1 MGKYKRHSPEYMT
14 YLNAKAATEQYKKEI
29 RREQARENRKR
40 LFLGSIIAIIIG
52 VLIGYVDGC
61 PARTAQSKPV
71 NKETV
76 ISDKT
81 VEISKTTNV
90 ELVNEAAEPENEAV
104 EPIKEA
110 EQAIGSWHDSTKS
123 HDITVN
129 TMLNYDNK
137 VICNF
142 NDTVAVGVDG
152 DTGVMTTTESKTG
165 FILSVIDDDSVKVT
179 FYNNGTDYAKP
190 VKLSAELST
199 SNFVDD
205 SGKTEYIISGYSTCS
220 NGFGVVE
227 MSLSNGWAIQAGIL
241 KEDGHLYA
249 TNLCKPEKAQNIVD
263 FRLQMDSILAA
274 NGMTPDNC
282 RYTDPIY
289 YPIVPVNANEC
300 TDTAYWVNKSNEIVE
315 SEWTDAHKVKVFYD
329 YILDNMAYDYW
340 VVEKGAHS
348 RTFYKKDYT
357 GTYFTSVTNV
367 GVCEDFANIVAIMC
381 RAQGIPAVKA
391 YVDSHAWSYIYIEDY
406 GRWISVDPTRDIVYG
421 CYSEDTSKWTE
432 VKKVSRYTSLDN
444 IGAENVYRDDLGA
457 TIGNE
462 KDMEKFGKS
471 PVLP

>member
-1 MGKYKRHSPEYMT
+1 MGNYKRHSPAYTT
-14 YLNAKAATEQYKKEI
+14 YLNSKATTERYRKEV
-29 RREQARENRKR
+29 RREQARENRNR
-40 LFLGSIIAIIIG
+40 LIRDAIIAVIIG
-52 VLIGYVDGC
+52 VLIGLLSGC
-61 PARTAQSKPV
+61 SAKTAQSTPV
-71 NKETV
+71 ESETV
-76 ISDKT
+76 TIDET
-81 VEISKTTNV
+81 VGASESTTQDTPV
-90 ELVNEAAEPENEAV
+90 TTETEAP
-104 EPIKEA
+104 EA
-110 EQAIGSWHDSTKS
+110 EDVHEMTSATGSWHDSTKS

-129 TMLNYDNK
+129 TMLNYNDK

-142 NDTVAVGVDG
+142 NNTVAVGVDG
-152 DTGVMTTTESKTG
+152 STGVMTTTESQTG

-179 FYNNGTDYAKP
+179 FYNNGTEYAKP
-190 VKLSAELST
+190 IKLSAELST

-205 SGKTEYIISGYSTCS
+205 SGKTEYIINGYSTCS

-249 TNLCKPEKAQNIVD
+249 ANLCNPKKAQHIVD
-263 FRLQMDSILAA
+263 FRIQMDSILAA

-282 RYTDPIY
+282 RYYDPIY
-289 YPIVPVNANEC
+289 YPIVPTNASER
-300 TDTAYWVNKSNEIVE
+300 TDTAYWVNKSNEIAE
-315 SEWTDAHKVKVFYD
+315 SDWTDAHKTQAFYD

-340 VVEKGAHS
+340 VLQKGSHS
-348 RTFYKKDYT
+348 RTFYNKDYT

-367 GVCEDFANIVAIMC
+367 GVCEDFANIIAIMC
-381 RAQGIPAVKA
+381 RAQGIPAVK
-391 YVDSHAWSYIYIEDY
+391 VHISSHAWAYVYIEDY

-432 VKKVSRYTSLDN
+432 VKTVNRYTSLDN

-471 PVLP
+471 PVQP